1 MIQGMKMLFA
11 RVATLA
17 VLVASAHL
25 YAQSALAV
33 PGAPVAKDVPGAKA
47 LPNPDKIYKVVFS
60 IGKPGP
66 DANKVNPALLSVAN
80 YVNTLAKY
88 GVPVEH
94 RKIVVMFHHRGEGWD
109 MILKND
115 AHRRLTEGQDN
126 PNIEMIQKLHEAGV
140 DFRVC
145 GQLVVG
151 RKVKPEDIL
160 PEIQTDLWAMTTIVD
175 LQLDGYVH
183 VAM

>member
-1 MIQGMKMLFA
+1 MTKSFA
-11 RVATLA
+11 SIAIVTLLA
-17 VLVASAHL
+17 GAAHL
-25 YAQSALAV
+25 YAQAPLAV
-33 PGAPVAKDVPGAKA
+33 PGAAVAQDVPGARQ
-47 LPNPDKIYKVVFS
+47 LPNPHTIYKVVFS
-60 IGKPGP
+60 IGKPSQ
-66 DANKVNPALLSVAN
+66 DAKQANPALPSIAR

-94 RKIVVMFHHRGEGWD
+94 RKIVVMIHHRGEGWD

-115 AHRRLTEGQDN
+115 AHRRATEGLDN
-126 PNIEMIQKLHEAGV
+126 PNIEMIQKLQAAGV

-151 RKVKPEDIL
+151 RKINPEDIL
-160 PEIQTDLWAMTTIVD
+160 PGIQTDLWAMTSLVD

-183 VAM
+183 IAM

>member
-1 MIQGMKMLFA
+1 MTKSFA
-11 RVATLA
+11 HVAVATLLA
-17 VLVASAHL
+17 GAAHL
-25 YAQSALAV
+25 YAQAPLAV
-33 PGAPVAKDVPGAKA
+33 PGAPVARDVPGAKQ
-47 LPNPDKIYKVVFS
+47 LPNIDRVYKVVFS
-60 IGKPGP
+60 IGKPSVGA
-66 DANKVNPALLSVAN
+66 DKANPALTSIAN

-94 RKIVVMFHHRGEGWD
+94 RKIVVMIHHRGEGWD

-115 AHRRLTEGQDN
+115 AHRRATEGLDN
-126 PNIEMIQKLHEAGV
+126 PNIEMIRKLQAAGV

-151 RKVKPEDIL
+151 RKINPDDIL
-160 PEIQTDLWAMTTIVD
+160 PGIQTDLWAMTSLVD

-183 VAM
+183 IAM

>member
-1 MIQGMKMLFA
+1 MNTLFA
-11 RVATLA
+11 RMAAVVLLA
-17 VLVASAHL
+17 GGAHV

-33 PGAPVAKDVPGAKA
+33 PGAPVAKDVPGAKQ
-47 LPNPDKIYKVVFS
+47 LPNPDRIYKVVFS

-66 DANKVNPALLSVAN
+66 DATKVNPALISVAN

-94 RKIVVMFHHRGEGWD
+94 RKIVVMFHHRGDGWD
-109 MILKND
+109 MILNND

-126 PNIEMIQKLHEAGV
+126 PNAEMIQKLAAAGV

-151 RKVKPEDIL
+151 RKVKAEDIL
-160 PEIQTDLWAMTTIVD
+160 PQIQTDLWAMTTLVD

-183 VAM
+183 IAM